1 MSSAPLREGSILTDP
16 RAVFATATLC
26 CLLWG
31 SAFPAIKAGYA
42 VFAIAPADVPS
53 QMLFAGYRFALAGAI
68 LLAYAALSGRKLW
81 LTPRQGG
88 QVLLLGLTQTSIQ
101 YVFFYIGLAYASGVK
116 ASIVNAT
123 TTFFSVLLAHFI
135 YRNDRLNRGKSL
147 GVLLG
152 FAGVVAVNLRSAG
165 LDFEFTLLG
174 EGFIAIAAFILA
186 AAMIYGKRV
195 SQRLDA
201 TVMTGWQLGLGG
213 LVLCAAGLLLGGE
226 MAAFD
231 AASGALLGYL
241 ALLSAVAYALWSVL
255 LKYNPVGMVAVFNFL
270 IPVFGVVLSA
280 LLLGETL
287 LEWKNLVALVLVS
300 AGIWLVSRSQGTPV
314 AQPPAA

>member
-1 MSSAPLREGSILTDP
+1 MPAAPLREGSIFTDP
-16 RAVFATATLC
+16 RVVFATATLC

-42 VFAIAPADVPS
+42 LFAIAPADVPS
-53 QMLFAGYRFALAGAI
+53 QMLFAGTRFTLAGAI
-68 LLAYAALSGRKLW
+68 LLAYAALSGRRLW
-81 LTPRQGG
+81 LTPRQAG
-88 QVLLLGLTQTSIQ
+88 QVLLLGLTQTAIQ
-101 YVFFYIGLAYASGVK
+101 YVFFYIGLAHASGVK

-123 TTFFSVLLAHFI
+123 TIFFSVLLAHFL
-135 YRNDRLNRGKSL
+135 YRNDRLNAGKSL

-152 FAGVVAVNLRSAG
+152 FAGVVVVNLRGAG

-195 SQRLDA
+195 SQGLDA
-201 TVMTGWQLGLGG
+201 TVMTGWQLALGG
-213 LVLCAAGLLLGGE
+213 LMLWAAALPLGGE

-231 AASGALLGYL
+231 AASAALLVYL

-255 LKYNPVGMVAVFNFL
+255 LKHNPVGMVAIYNFL

-287 LEWKNLVALVLVS
+287 LEWKNLAALVLVS
-300 AGIWLVSRSQGTPV
+300 AGIWLVSRSQGAPV
-314 AQPPAA
+314 AHPPAA

>member
-1 MSSAPLREGSILTDP
+1 MSSAPLREGSIFTDP

-174 EGFIAIAAFILA
+174 DRSA
-186 AAMIYGKRV
+186 AAAREEV
-195 SQRLDA
+195 LEELW
-201 TVMTGWQLGLGG
+201 TVRESGGSITVGELERTIHAGASEGWGGVVQELVEDGSVTIPEALRPYMGG
-213 LVLCAAGLLLGGE
+213 LDRIDRA
-226 MAAFD
+226 
-231 AASGALLGYL
+231 
-241 ALLSAVAYALWSVL
+241 
-255 LKYNPVGMVAVFNFL
+255 
-270 IPVFGVVLSA
+270 
-280 LLLGETL
+280 
-287 LEWKNLVALVLVS
+287 
-300 AGIWLVSRSQGTPV
+300 
-314 AQPPAA
+314 